1 MFASEDYS
9 SSTEGEGEEESTS
22 SSSPSG
28 SSYPSDYSSTST
40 WTEYFENR
48 NITLPS
54 FCSNFDDL
62 TFADIFLWA
71 PGTSNLELPDDVGFL
86 FGNESGGFNSLNIQT
101 HYNNPDGV
109 SGMNDSSGV
118 RVYYTEEL
126 RPIQMGVLKLGDP
139 HVDLAEQSLPDG
151 KSSFSFGCPGTCT
164 ETNFEEEEVTI
175 FNHVLHMHENGQR
188 MVTHQYRNDSEG
200 NEELIQTAEVEYYS
214 FLQAGAHVVTVDGG
228 GTIKKGD
235 TFTTQCLY
243 DTSLS
248 SVDPANVTFGP
259 GSEQEMCVDI
269 VFYYPDQK
277 LPDGG
282 SCGLFACDGG
292 MLGYSELEV
301 ESDFN
306 RTFGIVDTCTSS
318 ATGEEEGSDSSSSSR
333 TAQPLLG
340 LLLFAVST
348 VIAALAR
355 A

>member
-1 MFASEDYS
+1 
-9 SSTEGEGEEESTS
+9 
-22 SSSPSG
+22 
-28 SSYPSDYSSTST
+28 
-40 WTEYFENR
+40 
-48 NITLPS
+48 
-54 FCSNFDDL
+54 
-62 TFADIFLWA
+62 
-71 PGTSNLELPDDVGFL
+71 
-86 FGNESGGFNSLNIQT
+86 
-101 HYNNPDGV
+101 
-109 SGMNDSSGV
+109 
-118 RVYYTEEL
+118 
-126 RPIQMGVLKLGDP
+126 
-139 HVDLAEQSLPDG
+139 
-151 KSSFSFGCPGTCT
+151 
-164 ETNFEEEEVTI
+164 
-175 FNHVLHMHENGQR
+175 

-248 SVDPANVTFGP
+248 SVDPASVTFGE
-259 GSEQEMCVDI
+259 GSEQEMCIDY
-269 VFYYPDQK
+269 VFYYPDQR

-282 SCGLFACDGG
+282 SCGFLACDGG
-292 MLGYSELEV
+292 ILGYSELEAD
-301 ESDFN
+301 SDFN